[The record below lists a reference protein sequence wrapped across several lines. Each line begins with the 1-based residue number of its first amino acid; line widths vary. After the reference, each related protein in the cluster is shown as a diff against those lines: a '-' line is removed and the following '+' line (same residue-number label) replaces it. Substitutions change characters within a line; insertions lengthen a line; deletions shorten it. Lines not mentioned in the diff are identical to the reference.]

1 VVFRNHNIECNI
13 FWDVERVIKKA
24 EIKIKELRS
33 TAERQYYAQD
43 ILLEAKTLFLCP
55 NYNVKNSDC
64 IACRAFAH
72 RCNQEYE
79 YFAKVEIKKVVKRY

>member
-43 ILLEAKTLFLCP
+43 ILLEAETLFLCP
-55 NYNVKNSDC
+55 NYNARSSDC
-64 IACRAFAH
+64 I
-72 RCNQEYE
+72 
-79 YFAKVEIKKVVKRY
+79 